1 MARIIRTPEAL
12 NDLAEMWE
20 YIGAN
25 NPDAADRLL
34 DNINDKVKLIAE
46 SPYIGREREELAPG
60 IRSFPAGRY
69 LIFYRPIAG
78 GIEIVRVLH
87 GSRDVDTILS
97 EE

>member
-12 NDLAEMWE
+12 NDLAEIWE

-69 LIFYRPIAG
+69 LIFYRPIAD

-87 GSRDVDTILS
+87 GSRDVDTIIS

>member
-12 NDLAEMWE
+12 NDLAEIWE

-25 NPDAADRLL
+25 NPGAADRLL
-34 DNINDKVKLIAE
+34 DNIDEKVKLIAE

-69 LIFYRPIAG
+69 LIFYSPIAG
-78 GIEIVRVLH
+78 GMEIVRVLH
-87 GSRDVDTILS
+87 GSRDVDTIIS

>member
-1 MARIIRTPEAL
+1 
-12 NDLAEMWE
+12 LAEIWE

-69 LIFYRPIAG
+69 LIFYRPIAD

-87 GSRDVDTILS
+87 GSRDVDTIIS

>member
-1 MARIIRTPEAL
+1 
-12 NDLAEMWE
+12 
-20 YIGAN
+20 
-25 NPDAADRLL
+25 
-34 DNINDKVKLIAE
+34 VKLIAE

-69 LIFYRPIAG
+69 LIFYRPIAD

-87 GSRDVDTILS
+87 GSRDVDTIIS

>member
-12 NDLAEMWE
+12 NDLAEIWE

-60 IRSFPAGRY
+60 IRSFPVARY

-87 GSRDVDTILS
+87 GSRDIDSLLS